1 MLKQLKQYRL
11 RFMAAAPQGSLVEG
25 RRMARHHAN
34 SEDEYLHTP
43 TEFDARELQYRTNAN
58 DDCARTLRH
67 SIPWKIQTRESEIHS
82 RNTPRDSGSGDWLN
96 PGISIQ
102 SM

>member
-1 MLKQLKQYRL
+1 MT
-11 RFMAAAPQGSLVEG
+11 AAPQGSVVEG
-25 RRMARHHAN
+25 RRMARPHAK
-34 SEDEYLHTP
+34 SEDEYLHSMHFDAP

-58 DDCARTLRH
+58 GDCARTLRH